1 MSVRRVLTIPAAMV
15 IAVATMVFGLAVPS
29 GAKDYQ
35 PTKDYQPP
43 KDYPPTHDY
52 PGTTL
57 PPGFHCDGINGNPRV
72 GEKEKLVIDGTG
84 FYGQPKFQST
94 ESGTKIHVDH
104 VDGNHLV
111 IDVTIKAG
119 EPKGGNNFTIT
130 LANGKSANQHFFVK

>member
-29 GAKDYQ
+29 GAKDY
-35 PTKDYQPP
+35 PGTN
-43 KDYPPTHDY
+43 DY

-72 GEKEKLVIDGTG
+72 GEKVKLVIDGTG

-104 VDGNHLV
+104 VDGKHLV

>member
-29 GAKDYQ
+29 GA
-35 PTKDYQPP
+35 T
-43 KDYPPTHDY
+43 DY
-52 PGTTL
+52 PGTPL

-72 GEKEKLVIDGTG
+72 GEKVKLVIDGTG

-130 LANGKSANQHFFVK
+130 LPNGKSANQHFFVK